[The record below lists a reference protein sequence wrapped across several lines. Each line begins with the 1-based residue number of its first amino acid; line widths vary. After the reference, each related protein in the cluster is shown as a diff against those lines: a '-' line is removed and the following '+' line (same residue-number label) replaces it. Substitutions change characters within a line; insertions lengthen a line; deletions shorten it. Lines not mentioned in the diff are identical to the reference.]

1 MISIMF
7 YEIFLAKITKLSTE
21 CTNSTS
27 MKPNDSSLSR
37 LLELVVDADPVSQNI
52 LYLDGET
59 ICANS

>member
-21 CTNSTS
+21 FTNSTS

-59 ICANS
+59 I